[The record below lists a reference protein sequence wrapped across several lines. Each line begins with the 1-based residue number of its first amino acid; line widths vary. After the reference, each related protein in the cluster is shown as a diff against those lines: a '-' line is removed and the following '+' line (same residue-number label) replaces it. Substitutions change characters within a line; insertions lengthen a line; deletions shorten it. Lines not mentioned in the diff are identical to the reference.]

1 MYKLEPSFPKAHY
14 VLEWEDAGDIPIKLK
29 LPFNSDFKL
38 VLSQLFPAFLNCISF
53 SSKVPTYFQRANRK
67 NEALS

>member
-1 MYKLEPSFPKAHY
+1 MYKQEPSFPKAHY

-53 SSKVPTYFQRANRK
+53 SSKFLPISREQTEKMR
-67 NEALS
+67 L